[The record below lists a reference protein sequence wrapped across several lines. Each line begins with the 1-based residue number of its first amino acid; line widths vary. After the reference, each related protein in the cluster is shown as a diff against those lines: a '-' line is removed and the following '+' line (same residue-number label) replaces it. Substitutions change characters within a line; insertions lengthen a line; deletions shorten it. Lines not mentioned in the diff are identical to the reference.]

1 MLLSVSAPAHVGN
14 RYSAIAN
21 VGTVAN
27 RGVELTMNY
36 RNQAGEL
43 AYSIGGNA
51 SFIKNEL
58 TALNGGEKVWGDK
71 TVCDQGLPLYT
82 FWGYKYD
89 GIYRSQAEID
99 EHLWADGAATGI
111 SVGDAKFVDLD
122 GNGKIDENDRTN
134 LGNPFPW
141 LTYGLNFGAEWRGFD
156 LQLFLQGV
164 YGSKI
169 YNALRL
175 RTEGT
180 GNEAT
185 LSTTMRDVWSESNP
199 DGSIPNPKGS
209 SRNFETNSRYVEDGS
224 YLRLKNV
231 QLGYTLPASFTEK
244 MHISR
249 ARVYVSANNL
259 LTLTGYT
266 GYDPEVGGGV
276 DYGNYPQSRTFM
288 LGLNLNF

>member
-1 MLLSVSAPAHVGN
+1 
-14 RYSAIAN
+14 
-21 VGTVAN
+21 
-27 RGVELTMNY
+27 
-36 RNQAGEL
+36 
-43 AYSIGGNA
+43 
-51 SFIKNEL
+51 
-58 TALNGGEKVWGDK
+58 
-71 TVCDQGLPLYT
+71 
-82 FWGYKYD
+82 
-89 GIYRSQAEID
+89 
-99 EHLWADGAATGI
+99 
-111 SVGDAKFVDLD
+111 
-122 GNGKIDENDRTN
+122 
-134 LGNPFPW
+134 
-141 LTYGLNFGAEWRGFD
+141 
-156 LQLFLQGV
+156 
-164 YGSKI
+164 
-169 YNALRL
+169 
-175 RTEGT
+175 
-180 GNEAT
+180 
-185 LSTTMRDVWSESNP
+185 MRDVWSESNP